1 MEHIWF
7 SCCGTELTIL
17 FAGIGPWSKIGKS
30 LAFEV
35 GFSR

>member
-7 SCCGTELTIL
+7 SCCGTKLAIL
-17 FAGIGPWSKIGKS
+17 FAGIGLLSRIGKS